1 MDMPELLATIRDAIL
16 KSGETPYAIC
26 KRSGVARS
34 QVSRL
39 LSGQAG
45 MSVANVERLA
55 DALGL
60 RITVSPKQRRKGR

>member
-1 MDMPELLATIRDAIL
+1 MPKLLETIRRAIRE
-16 KSGETPYAIC
+16 SNETPYAIS

-39 LSGQAG
+39 LCAEAG

-55 DALGL
+55 EALGL
-60 RITVSPKQRRKGR
+60 TIIVRRQRQTKGR